1 MKIDWLRLE
10 NFKNLTSF
18 EVDFSLKSERQVI
31 IGRNGVGKSNILE
44 SIAWIFRDLD
54 LCEESDF
61 EYEIKY
67 RCRDHYVKVIS
78 KGKSSKKPRRKGTRR
93 ENIQRFKRSYWV
105 IENAADIED
114 KSSEEIE
121 KLFVELKETEF
132 NRRNQ
137 AIKNESGVYQF
148 RDERLLP
155 DYVFGYYSGISAR
168 FNEAFETHERDYY
181 SDQKDGR
188 KCRLELCF

>member
-67 RCRDHYVKVIS
+67 RCRDH
-78 KGKSSKKPRRKGTRR
+78 
-93 ENIQRFKRSYWV
+93 
-105 IENAADIED
+105 
-114 KSSEEIE
+114 
-121 KLFVELKETEF
+121 
-132 NRRNQ
+132 
-137 AIKNESGVYQF
+137 
-148 RDERLLP
+148 
-155 DYVFGYYSGISAR
+155 
-168 FNEAFETHERDYY
+168 
-181 SDQKDGR
+181 
-188 KCRLELCF
+188 

>member
-61 EYEIKY
+61 EYAIKY

-114 KSSEEIE
+114 KSIEEIE

-148 RDERLLP
+148 RDERLL
-155 DYVFGYYSGISAR
+155 
-168 FNEAFETHERDYY
+168 
-181 SDQKDGR
+181 
-188 KCRLELCF
+188 

>member
-67 RCRDHYVKVIS
+67 RCR
-78 KGKSSKKPRRKGTRR
+78 
-93 ENIQRFKRSYWV
+93 
-105 IENAADIED
+105 
-114 KSSEEIE
+114 
-121 KLFVELKETEF
+121 
-132 NRRNQ
+132 
-137 AIKNESGVYQF
+137 
-148 RDERLLP
+148 
-155 DYVFGYYSGISAR
+155 
-168 FNEAFETHERDYY
+168 
-181 SDQKDGR
+181 
-188 KCRLELCF
+188 